1 MNNLEILKTTQTIS
15 SVEVAGMMEK
25 EHKEVMYMIEGN
37 DKRGIV
43 GIKPTL
49 EMSAELHLSDYFIES
64 SYKDSMNRAQK
75 CYECTKMGCDMLAN
89 KLNGEKGILFT
100 AKYVKKFNDLM
111 NGQPLIS
118 QEMNA
123 KMDKVI
129 DDANYLKSVVHIKKL
144 DATVYSKHI
153 KRYLGIKTIN
163 EDKVGYGTIRDMF
176 FLEMGVTKF
185 EDIEVNKD
193 NLLILEQCCREYKKP
208 WEQLSFNI

>member
-1 MNNLEILKTTQTIS
+1 MNNLETLKTTQTIS
-15 SVEVAGMMEK
+15 SREVADMMEVRHDNLLNK
-25 EHKEVMYMIEGN
+25 IRKHTKNLTEVNDLKIKVVDLWRESNYIDSKGEPRDEYQVTKKGCEFLAHKTTG
-37 DKRGIV
+37 K
-43 GIKPTL
+43 
-49 EMSAELHLSDYFIES
+49 
-64 SYKDSMNRAQK
+64 
-75 CYECTKMGCDMLAN
+75 
-89 KLNGEKGILFT
+89 KGDLFT
-100 AKYVKKFNDLM
+100 IRYMNKFEEMEVTIN
-111 NGQPLIS
+111 NQQLIS

-144 DATVYSKHI
+144 DTTIYSKHI
-153 KRYLGIKTIN
+153 KRYLGIHNIN

-193 NLLILEQCCREYKKP
+193 NLLILEQCCRDYKKP